1 MEYKR
6 FQNKIIA
13 RFDRGE
19 EILTGLKEVCLKEKV
34 CLASVSAIGAT
45 DYFTVGNFDVKY
57 KKYRKCTYS
66 GNYEIVSL
74 SGNVTTQNGNYYAHL
89 HMCACDQNGKAFGGH
104 LNEAVISATCEMF
117 IDVIQ
122 GTVERETDA
131 ETGLNIL
138 KFE

>member
-19 EILTGLKEVCLKEKV
+19 EILTQLKEVCLREKV
-34 CLASVSAIGAT
+34 HLASVAAIGAT
-45 DYFTVGNFDVKY
+45 DYFTVGNFDVKH
-57 KKYRKCTYS
+57 KKYLKRTLA

-74 SGNVTTQNGNYYAHL
+74 SGNVTTQNGSFYAHI
-89 HMCACDQNGKAFGGH
+89 HMCACDRNGKAFGGH

-122 GTVERETDA
+122 GRVERKTDA
-131 ETGLNIL
+131 VTGLNIL